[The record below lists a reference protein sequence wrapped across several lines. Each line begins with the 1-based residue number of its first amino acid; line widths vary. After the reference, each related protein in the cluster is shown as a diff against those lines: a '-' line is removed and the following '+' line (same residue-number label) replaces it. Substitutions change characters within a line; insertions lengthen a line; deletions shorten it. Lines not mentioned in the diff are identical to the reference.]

1 MTKLTDHQRRLVRE
15 IVELTPAAADP
26 RAIPIGALVEPD
38 AQALPTVYAVPAPAN
53 DDDEGQP

>member
-26 RAIPIGALVEPD
+26 RAIPVDALVKPD
-38 AQALPTVYAVPAPAN
+38 AQALPTVYAVPTPAN
-53 DDDEGQP
+53 DDEGQP